1 MSNTDMF
8 FDSPS
13 EQSKIKAKIVASYFT
28 AWSRV
33 MCNNWSSSSEI
44 GYVDLF
50 SGPGVYQDG
59 SESVPLLLV
68 KDVLNNPKLLNRI
81 WFLFNDQSE
90 DNINNLRQ
98 HIKNADIN
106 NKLDKRIHYSTKTV
120 NEAFAS
126 DIRINSQ
133 GPILSFVDPFGYQG
147 LTIDFI
153 STLTNNNG
161 PDCIFF
167 FNYNRINM
175 ALSSNTK
182 FDEYLGSIFGGTKV
196 SSLKAELSGLPAE
209 EREPIVLNALVASLK
224 NNNANYV
231 LPFKFYRTD
240 MVRTSHFIIFV
251 SKHKRGC
258 SIMKQ
263 IMYAN
268 SAKDVDGVASF
279 ELHDIKN
286 FGDKYEQ
293 LSFFD
298 RPLDALRDE
307 IYISYKGKTVCV
319 KEICEKYDTDISN
332 HFVSR
337 NVRDALIRMEEAGQL
352 VVESG
357 RKQKS
362 RNGKLNMPDKAIIRI
377 I

>member
-1 MSNTDMF
+1 MMNTDIF

-13 EQSKIKAKIVASYFT
+13 EQSKIKAKIVSSYFM

-68 KDVLNNPKLLNRI
+68 KDVLNNPRLLNRM

-98 HIKNADIN
+98 HIKNADID
-106 NKLDKRIHYSTKTV
+106 NKLDKRIQYSTKTV
-120 NEAFAS
+120 DEAFAS
-126 DIRINSQ
+126 DIRINAQ
-133 GPILSFVDPFGYQG
+133 GPILSFVDPFGYKG
-147 LTIDFI
+147 LTIDLI
-153 STLTNNNG
+153 SKLINNNG
-161 PDCIFF
+161 SDCIFF

-182 FDEYLGSIFGGTKV
+182 FDEYLESIFGGTKV
-196 SSLKAELSGLPAE
+196 SSLKAELSGLSAE

-268 SAKDVDGVASF
+268 NLINIGERAGSGVSNIFNVWADEGWEEPVIEERFDPDRTVLS
-279 ELHDIKN
+279 
-286 FGDKYEQ
+286 
-293 LSFFD
+293 LSFKKKVTKKSGEKKW
-298 RPLDALRDE
+298 RKKSDE
-307 IYISYKGKTVCV
+307 KNAGK
-319 KEICEKYDTDISN
+319 
-332 HFVSR
+332 
-337 NVRDALIRMEEAGQL
+337 IRCYF
-352 VVESG
+352 
-357 RKQKS
+357 
-362 RNGKLNMPDKAIIRI
+362 
-377 I
+377 

>member
-1 MSNTDMF
+1 MVNNDFF

-13 EQSKIKAKIVASYFT
+13 EQSKIKARIVTSYFS
-28 AWSRV
+28 AWSKV
-33 MCNNWSSSSEI
+33 MCHNWPSSTEI

-68 KDVLNNPKLLNRI
+68 KEVLNNSELLTRM

-90 DNINNLRQ
+90 NNINDLKKY
-98 HIKNADIN
+98 IKNVDVCDI
-106 NKLDKRIHYSTKTV
+106 LDKRIQYSTKTID
-120 NEAFAS
+120 EKFAS
-126 DIRINSQ
+126 DIRINAQ
-133 GPILSFVDPFGYQG
+133 GPILSFVDPFGYKG
-147 LTIDFI
+147 LTIDLI
-153 STLTNNNG
+153 SKLIKNNG
-161 PDCIFF
+161 SDCIFF

-182 FDEYLGSIFGGTKV
+182 FDEYLGSIFGATRV
-196 SSLKAELSGLPAE
+196 SSLKTELKGLTAEK
-209 EREPIVLNALVASLK
+209 REPIVLNALITALK
-224 NNNANYV
+224 DNNANYV

-268 SAKDVDGVASF
+268 SAKDADGVASF
-279 ELHDIKN
+279 ELHDLRN
-286 FGDKYEQ
+286 FGGEYEQ
-293 LSFFD
+293 LSFFN
-298 RPLDALRDE
+298 RPLDSLRNE
-307 IYISYKGKTVCV
+307 IYTDYKGKTVRV
-319 KEICEKYDTDISN
+319 KEICEKYDTDILN
-332 HFVSR
+332 HYVSR
-337 NVRDALIRMEEAGQL
+337 NVKDALIRMEEAGQI
-352 VVESG
+352 VVENG
-357 RKQKS
+357 RKIKY
-362 RNGKLNMPDKAIIRI
+362 RNGKLTMPDNAILKI